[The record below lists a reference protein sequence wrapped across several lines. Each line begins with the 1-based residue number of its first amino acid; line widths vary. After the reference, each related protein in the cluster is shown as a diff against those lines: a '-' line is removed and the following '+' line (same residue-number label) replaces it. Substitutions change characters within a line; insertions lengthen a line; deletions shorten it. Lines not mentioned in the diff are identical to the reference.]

1 MTSKSLPYFQ
11 LSISD
16 ELSDKESEQ
25 SISDILSLSSPL
37 SIWMS
42 SMIPSFSF
50 TALSSVTVS
59 QCCWAWGSVSSL
71 VDPGSVSHLWALA
84 GDSTGAQWSHFSY
97 SGDLR
102 LFSVNS
108 SSFPGLHLS
117 SLWVPPH
124 CLLCRQG
131 ANPGCHF

>member
-1 MTSKSLPYFQ
+1 MTSKLSPYFQ

-16 ELSDKESEQ
+16 ELSDKEPEQ

-37 SIWMS
+37 SIWIS
-42 SMIPSFSF
+42 SMILPFPF
-50 TALSSVTVS
+50 AALLLVTVS
-59 QCCWAWGSVSSL
+59 QCCWSWGSISSP
-71 VDPGSVSHLWALA
+71 VDPGSVSHLWTLA
-84 GDSTGAQWSHFSY
+84 GDSAGAQWSHCSY

-117 SLWVPPH
+117 SHWVPPH
-124 CLLCRQG
+124 CLSCRQG